1 LPFAFRLWINW
12 MPVLC
17 AHFFAPFQS
26 HMSFTPAAL
35 IFDLD
40 GTLVDSET
48 HGLDVMH
55 EEACKMGVSLSLDEA
70 HEEFRGKKMA
80 LCVQGIA
87 RRLPQP
93 PPPDFEAT
101 FTAHLRR
108 CMAVRFREALQP
120 MPGALDLLS
129 QLTLPY
135 AIATNGPREK
145 AELTLGLTGLRPYF
159 QDHLYCAYDVGSF
172 KPDPDL
178 FWHAAQRL
186 GVPPSQCAVV
196 EDSLPGLQAGLAA
209 GMHVYS
215 LCDPARIPALI
226 AARIQPIS
234 GLPELQA
241 LLS

>member
-1 LPFAFRLWINW
+1 
-12 MPVLC
+12 
-17 AHFFAPFQS
+17 
-26 HMSFTPAAL
+26 MSFIPAAL

-48 HGLDVMH
+48 HGLNVMH
-55 EEACKMGVSLSLDEA
+55 EEAQKLGVNISLHEA
-70 HEEFRGKKMA
+70 HAEFRGKKMA

-87 RRLPQP
+87 RRLPQA
-93 PPPDFEAT
+93 PPDHFEMT

-120 MPGALDLLS
+120 MPGALSLVS
-129 QLTLPY
+129 QLAVPY

-145 AELTLGLTGLRPYF
+145 AELTLGLTGLLPF
-159 QDHLYCAYDVGSF
+159 FKDHLYCAYDIGTF

-178 FWHAAQRL
+178 FWHAAKQL
-186 GVPPSQCAVV
+186 GIPAHQCAVV
-196 EDSLPGLQAGLAA
+196 EDSVPGLQAGLAA

-215 LCDPARIPALI
+215 LCEPGMVAPEL
-226 AARIQPIS
+226 AARVQAIS

-241 LLS
+241 LLL